1 MLEQK
6 FPTIVNVQVGT
17 RGRDLSVVHQEYFA
31 FCRAEVAVDPATYSV
46 AMTIDASPQ
55 LKGQG
60 CGWTRRLEMTLVAL
74 CLRLTLSLRGLSCLT
89 VSHGHWPVPPS

>member
-6 FPTIVNVQVGT
+6 FPTIVNVQVWGP
-17 RGRDLSVVHQEYFA
+17 RPKPVSGSSGIFA

-46 AMTIDASPQ
+46 AMTIDASTNERP
-55 LKGQG
+55 GH
-60 CGWTRRLEMTLVAL
+60 GWTRRTEMTLVAL

-89 VSHGHWPVPPS
+89 VSRGHWPVPS